1 MPRRFSRCFTFS
13 LALGATAPAT
23 VLAADPAAPAAP
35 VAAADR
41 KAVADFAL
49 PTLDGKKLRLSEQ
62 KGKVVLVSFW
72 ATWCGPCKQELP
84 FLDAFATKYADK
96 GLVVFAI
103 NTDAP
108 KSQSDVRR
116 VVNQKGLKL
125 PVLLD
130 AEGAVAS
137 KLDPQNAMPFTVYI
151 DRAGRVA
158 HTHEGFQ
165 PGDEKDVEQRLLALL
180 AEPAPAAAGTPAP

>member
-1 MPRRFSRCFTFS
+1 MSRCLVLS
-13 LALGATAPAT
+13 LFLVGAGAPAT
-23 VLAADPAAPAAP
+23 ALAADPAAP
-35 VAAADR
+35 VAALEATDR

-49 PTLDGKKLRLSEQ
+49 PTLDGKKLKLSEQ

-72 ATWCGPCKQELP
+72 ASWCGPCKQELP
-84 FLDAFATKYADK
+84 FLDTFATKYADK

-116 VVNQKGLKL
+116 IVKQKDLKL

-137 KLDPQNAMPFTVYI
+137 KLNPQNAMPFTVYI
-151 DRAGRVA
+151 DRAGRSA

-165 PGDEKDVEQRLLALL
+165 PGDESDVERRLLALL

>member
-1 MPRRFSRCFTFS
+1 MFRPVGTTFA
-13 LALGATAPAT
+13 LAAGLAIASPA
-23 VLAADPAAPAAP
+23 LAADPPAPAA
-35 VAAADR
+35 AAAAAQTDR

-49 PTLDGKKLRLSEQ
+49 PTLDGKKLRLSDH

-96 GLVVFAI
+96 GLTVLAI

-116 VVNQKGLKL
+116 IVKQKDLKL

-130 AEGAVAS
+130 TEGAVAS

-165 PGDEKDVEQRLLALL
+165 PGDEKDVEARLLALL
-180 AEPAPAAAGTPAP
+180 AEPAP